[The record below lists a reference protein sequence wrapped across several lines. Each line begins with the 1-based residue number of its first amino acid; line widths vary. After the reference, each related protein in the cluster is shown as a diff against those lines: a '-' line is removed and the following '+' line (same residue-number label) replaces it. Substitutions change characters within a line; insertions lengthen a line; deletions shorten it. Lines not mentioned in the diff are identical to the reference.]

1 MVSPCRYDPPYCYGL
16 GVGVAAGRAL
26 ATPSTVV
33 PPVCQRSPLR
43 RRDSGARK
51 PSSAR
56 EPAIPSLGNTAHVR
70 NSGLTCATGDPHARQ
85 LVDTQDMLEPT
96 SLSHA
101 DDRSQTM
108 GQPHTPKVQTTSPK
122 NGKNGLFWVRWS
134 AIWANPGT
142 RQTRPPTTVTFPRR
156 TAAKSPPQQHDV
168 SILQV
173 ASHHLQ
179 HQLFRTN
186 KPKSHHKTN
195 TLCPITLVPYNP
207 EPSRPVHMEGTAG
220 STSTPHPEPA
230 QAAQATT
237 KPRDSKGIPGQGAET
252 AGFEPARGYAPLP
265 P

>member
-1 MVSPCRYDPPYCYGL
+1 M
-16 GVGVAAGRAL
+16 
-26 ATPSTVV
+26 

-56 EPAIPSLGNTAHVR
+56 GPAIPSLGNTAHVR

-85 LVDTQDMLEPT
+85 LVDTQDMLKPT

-108 GQPHTPKVQTTSPK
+108 GQTHTPKVQTTSPK

-142 RQTRPPTTVTFPRR
+142 RQTRPPTTVTFPHR
-156 TAAKSPPQQHDV
+156 TAAKSPHQQHNV

-179 HQLFRTN
+179 HRLSRTN

-195 TLCPITLVPYNP
+195 TLYPITLVSYNP